1 MLYWEVKFVGN
12 FEKTYCLVC
21 HNEAIL
27 IQRSGMKK
35 CPSCWAYYGD
45 FVSKANNHN
54 KRAIALGLPGYLAAG
69 ELEFLFHKYN
79 KSCVLT
85 GSTNVVIDHFIPLD
99 TGYGGTYLGNIVFL
113 DRSLHERK
121 VNKNPFVWLSENTD
135 KFSMDK
141 VFRLISDL
149 AEQNG
154 ISISEYERFVKWCYE
169 NPLTGKGQLNYRQ
182 SSIDLWKESLF
193 IKI

>member
-1 MLYWEVKFVGN
+1 MGN

-27 IQRSGMKK
+27 IQRSGKKK

-45 FVSKANNHN
+45 FVSKASNHN
-54 KRAIALGLPGYLAAG
+54 KRATVLGLQGNLTAD

-85 GSTNVVIDHFIPLD
+85 GSTNVVIDHFIALD
-99 TGYGGTYLGNIVFL
+99 TGQGGTYLGNIVFL

-121 VNKNPFVWLSENTD
+121 GNKNPFLWLSENTD

-154 ISISEYERFVKWCYE
+154 LTISEYERFVKWCYE
-169 NPLTGKGQLNYRQ
+169 NPSTGKELLNCRQ
-182 SSIDLWKESLF
+182 SSIDLWKEYLL
-193 IKI
+193 IKL